1 MAKKFTDIYKKYKTT
16 VLKNPQNVLLVLAKM
31 NTAAKIKEDLAPN
44 GATDGSTSKFTLQR
58 RVRNQVKD
66 VKDPNSGNTSDA
78 LALLDS
84 FDKVKWESS
93 DFATGAAKSI
103 GFKTTINDKLDM
115 NALEDKHAE
124 DVRYQT
130 AEIFLDRNKTIY
142 AQIAANAK
150 SKAATYDIEK
160 ADGTTETITVP
171 AIPAYADGKVAV
183 WKGLDEAVAQFNNI
197 DDKFK
202 SESSGILFV
211 SKSVASDLTV
221 EMGTVFNQE
230 APIAQTGFKT
240 GYSIN
245 GTPVVVDPKLK
256 GRVAYIIDEEALFFK
271 KSPSMEDVDQ
281 KLGTTRYVGKVFY
294 DVFAIADKNRA
305 WKLV

>member
-44 GATDGSTSKFTLQR
+44 GATDGTTSQFTLQR
-58 RVRNQVKD
+58 RVRNLVKD
-66 VKDPNSGNTSDA
+66 VKDPNSGATSDA

-84 FDKVKWESS
+84 FDKVKWESAS
-93 DFATGAAKSI
+93 FATGSAKSI

-130 AEIFLDRNKTIY
+130 AEMFLDRNKTIY
-142 AQIAANAK
+142 SQIATDAK

-160 ADGTTETITVP
+160 ADGTSETITVP
-171 AIPAYADGKVAV
+171 ALPAYAADKDNV
-183 WKGLDEAVAQFNNI
+183 WNGINEAVIQFNDI

-202 SESSGILFV
+202 SESSGIVFV
-211 SKSVASDLTV
+211 SQLTASDLTR
-221 EMGTVFNQE
+221 EMGIVFKQE

-245 GTPVVVDPKLK
+245 STPVVVDPKLK

-294 DVFAIADKNRA
+294 DVFATADKNRI